1 MIILGCSLIDF
12 YDNCDGSTGNY
23 GKEVGINKYYSFRE
37 YHLYVEEKFNTS
49 KNKMEYFSHHVFF
62 KENLELRDDST
73 FFYTQIW
80 EHFSDSNSKEIIADT
95 MEYMSGTFSIRPV
108 NEKKWHSF
116 VLKSDSLF
124 FRWRFAKENYDLRD
138 GHYKYTYTYNLIIDE
153 KYHSEPFIAQ
163 HDSILLNVDLQ
174 DSCFTLA
181 EWYQEPDD
189 ISFSCSDP
197 YISKTRTF
205 CANSSYKDS
214 SIVGV
219 VIQ

>member
-1 MIILGCSLIDF
+1 MRLIFVYFLSMIILGCSLIDF

-49 KNKMEYFSHHVFF
+49 KKQMEYFSHHVFF

-95 MEYMSGTFSIRPV
+95 MEYMSGSYYIMPVEGERWHKFLLKTDSIFI
-108 NEKKWHSF
+108 KWRIQRNDKGVGS
-116 VLKSDSLF
+116 
-124 FRWRFAKENYDLRD
+124 
-138 GHYKYTYTYNLIIDE
+138 LIIDE
-153 KYHSEPFIAQ
+153 QYHSEPFIAQ